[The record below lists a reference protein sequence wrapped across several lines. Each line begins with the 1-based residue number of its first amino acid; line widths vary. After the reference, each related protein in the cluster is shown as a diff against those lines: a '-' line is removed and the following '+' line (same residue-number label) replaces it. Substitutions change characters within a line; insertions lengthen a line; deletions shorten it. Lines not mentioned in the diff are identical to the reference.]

1 MTRLDAPMDRR
12 GAPLKRLDAP
22 MDRRGTPVGCYV
34 CIYVF
39 NKHTCYT
46 SIMLQ
51 NLNINKTKE
60 NQNE

>member
-1 MTRLDAPMDRR
+1 MDRR
-12 GAPLKRLDAP
+12 GAPTKRLDAP
-22 MDRRGTPVGCYV
+22 MDRQGTPVGCYV
-34 CIYVF
+34 CMYVCMYVF
-39 NKHTCYT
+39 NKHTSYT